1 MASRIGTCRQHAAD
15 CDRHAV
21 LSADGNIRRQ
31 YLDLAKQWRDMA
43 EQLEAMEQFQRPVK
57 IK

>member
-1 MASRIGTCRQHAAD
+1 MGTCRQHAAD